1 MEGFETVITFINLFL
16 VALLIAATA
25 FFVAAEFAVV
35 KVRDSRIE
43 QLIQEGNKR
52 AAAAR
57 RVIHNLDGYLSAC
70 QLGITLTAL
79 ALGWL
84 GKPAV
89 ADLIEPVIR
98 YLDLPRTVSEGISFI
113 IGFATISFLHVVVG
127 ELAPK
132 TLAIQRAEQVTLA
145 LSPPLILF
153 YRIMYPIIWILNGA
167 AGQLIKLMGL
177 QAVSEHHEIHSEE
190 EIRMILLQSHEG
202 GEITQTE
209 LQLARNCLHFADRVA
224 GEIMVP
230 RTDMVCLFTNLSW
243 EENLKM
249 ITEEKYARYPVCE
262 GDKDRI
268 VGYVNTKDLCFSGSL
283 DLNLLSLEKFL
294 KQALR
299 PLMVVTELTSID
311 EILKKMQRNKTQLA
325 VVVDEYGGTAGLL
338 TIEDILEEIVGEI
351 QDEHDEERNTIE
363 VLEKNK
369 YSLDARYPI
378 ADLNLDFGLDLE
390 AKGVFT
396 LAGWFLEESHKRPE
410 LGQRI
415 QYKNI
420 LFTLTEIEK
429 NTVRRIEMEFL
440 PRGEK

>member
-1 MEGFETVITFINLFL
+1 MITFINLFL

>member
-1 MEGFETVITFINLFL
+1 MITLFNLFL

-52 AAAAR
+52 AVSAR
-57 RVIHNLDGYLSAC
+57 KVIHNLDGYLSAC

-84 GKPAV
+84 GKPAI

-98 YLDLPRTVSEGISFI
+98 YFGLPRSVSEGISFI

-145 LSPPLILF
+145 LAPPLILF

-299 PLMVVTELTSID
+299 PLMVVIELTPID
-311 EILKKMQRNKTQLA
+311 EILKKMQKNKTQLA

-378 ADLNLDFGLDLE
+378 ADLNLDFGLNLE

-410 LGQRI
+410 LGQTI

-420 LFTLTEIEK
+420 RFTLTETEK

-440 PRGEK
+440 NKEI